1 MHRGIPAV
9 LARGGASRGLIVRR
23 DDLHAVAEDDW
34 PSLFAYWLGS
44 PDPSGRQIDGAGG
57 GNPSTSKVVVLGES
71 GTAGRDLDY
80 AFFQIDA
87 VTGAVECRGTC
98 GNLTAAA
105 GLVAVQDGLVPAQAP
120 ETVVRLHDTNT
131 GQPID
136 VVVPLDAVRTV
147 SRAFGER
154 ASGEAEITT
163 RFAAPAGATTGRLL
177 PAGELRREITVDG
190 VPLTVTLVDAV
201 NPVVLVDGAA
211 IGLGTDRSPADLEAD
226 PKLTGLLEEVRAWAA
241 VACGFAPSI
250 DEVPRRSP
258 FYPFVG
264 AVLDPQD
271 HRVSGGE
278 TIRAGD
284 VDAVV
289 RMMSGGTVHRALPL
303 SAGLAAACAVYLGGA
318 GDERDAEIRLGH
330 PSGVLRARLTGGR
343 DPATIDS
350 ISVGGTA
357 RVIMSGFA
365 ALD

>member
-23 DDLHAVAEDDW
+23 DDLHAVAEEDW
-34 PSLFAYWLGS
+34 PALFAYWLGS

-80 AFFQIDA
+80 SFFQVDA

-105 GLVAVQDGLVPAQAP
+105 GLVAVQDGLVPADAP

-136 VVVPLDAVRTV
+136 VVGPLDAVRTV

-154 ASGEAEITT
+154 PAGAAEITT
-163 RFAAPAGATTGRLL
+163 RFVAPAGATTGRLL
-177 PAGELRREITVDG
+177 PAGDLRQEITVDG
-190 VPLTVTLVDAV
+190 QLLTVMLIDAV
-201 NPVVLVDGAA
+201 NPLVLVDGAS
-211 IGLGTDRSPADLEAD
+211 IGLGADRPPADLEAD
-226 PKLTGLLEEVRAWAA
+226 PKLMGLLEQVRAWAA

-250 DEVPRRSP
+250 DEVPRLSP

-264 AVLDPQD
+264 ALLAPQD
-271 HRVSGGE
+271 PDH
-278 TIRAGD
+278 A
-284 VDAVV
+284 DAVV
-289 RMMSGGTVHRALPL
+289 RMLSGGTVHRALPL
-303 SAGLAAACAVYLGGA
+303 SAGLATACAVFLTSP
-318 GDERDAEIRLGH
+318 GDEPSAEIRLAH
-330 PSGVLRARLTGGR
+330 PSGVLRVRLSGSREPARIG
-343 DPATIDS
+343 S
-350 ISVGGTA
+350 ISVGGSA